1 MAMDGHPKEL
11 PKSQKPSDERTLALM
26 FDMLRSFQ
34 SELLGALKDLKAQA
48 EPQNPRDRKTETIS
62 VLRSALT
69 VHDEI
74 AAQRKVCQEESRQAF
89 ELQLDLF
96 HANHIKPLLTSIDTI
111 RRDIETMCSDA
122 ETTTKSIRNGNAET
136 NSSIGTVQQTI
147 QGLCSTVFGRRN
159 AKGEVETDG
168 LDASVRDLITWKIA
182 QEDRRRQA
190 EAAKSD
196 FRYYLG
202 IFLKFI
208 YWLGPFVLSAISVY
222 VALKATGPK

>member
-1 MAMDGHPKEL
+1 MAMDGHPKEP
-11 PKSQKPSDERTLALM
+11 PKSQKPSDEHTLALM
-26 FDMLRSFQ
+26 FEMLSAFK
-34 SELLGALKDLKAQA
+34 SELLGAFKDLRAQTIQQA
-48 EPQNPRDRKTETIS
+48 PRDRKTETIS

-74 AAQRKVCQEESRQAF
+74 AAQRKVCQEESRQAI

-96 HANHIKPLLTSIDTI
+96 HANYIKPLLTDINTL
-111 RRDIETMCSDA
+111 RQDIETMCSDA
-122 ETTTKSIRNGNAET
+122 ETTSKSIRNGNAET
-136 NSSIGTVQQTI
+136 NSSIGTVQQTL
-147 QGLCSTVFGRRN
+147 QGLCSAVFGRRN

-168 LDASVRDLITWKIA
+168 LDATVQALSTWKLE
-182 QEDRRRQA
+182 QEDRRKQA

-202 IFLKFI
+202 LFLKFV